1 MDFAINIFHAARQIS
16 EGTMIFCQMPPET
29 GRHDPPRYPL
39 ISLFA
44 FFVPR
49 TIFLLI
55 VEENLMAH
63 FFVNFSGRKKNTSHS
78 SVSIDFAVG
87 TFVLRLASAY

>member
-1 MDFAINIFHAARQIS
+1 MDFAINIFHATRRIS

-63 FFVNFSGRKKNTSHS
+63 FFVNFSGRKKIRHTPRYPLISQ
-78 SVSIDFAVG
+78 
-87 TFVLRLASAY
+87 LALLCYD

>member
-1 MDFAINIFHAARQIS
+1 MDFAINIFHATRRIS

-63 FFVNFSGRKKNTSHS
+63 FFVNFSGRKKKYVTLLGIH
-78 SVSIDFAVG
+78 
-87 TFVLRLASAY
+87 

>member
-1 MDFAINIFHAARQIS
+1 MDFAINIFHVTQRIS
-16 EGTMIFCQMPPET
+16 EGAMIFRQMRPET
-29 GRHDPPRYPL
+29 GRRNPPGYPL

-44 FFVPR
+44 FFVPW

-63 FFVNFSGRKKNTSHS
+63 VSNPKN
-78 SVSIDFAVG
+78 
-87 TFVLRLASAY
+87 

>member
-1 MDFAINIFHAARQIS
+1 MDFAINIFHATRRIS
-16 EGTMIFCQMPPET
+16 EGTMIFCHMPPET
-29 GRHDPPRYPL
+29 GRHDPPQYPL

-44 FFVPR
+44 FFVPW

-63 FFVNFSGRKKNTSHS
+63 VSGQKN
-78 SVSIDFAVG
+78 
-87 TFVLRLASAY
+87 